1 MGVFKKGEN
10 WYIDYYIQGRR
21 KREKIGPSKTQARV
35 VLQKRKVQ
43 IAEGKFLDIQR
54 HQKLKFEEMGKLFLE
69 NYSKPNKRSWRRD
82 EEIVG
87 HLVDFFKGKHL
98 HEITPLDI
106 EKYKRERREEVSPA
120 TVNRELS
127 GLRNMYNRA
136 IEWEMALKNPVKG
149 VKFFREDEGRLRF
162 LEKEEIKR
170 LYDACPDYLKP
181 IVALAIST
189 GMRKGEILGL
199 KWLDVDFRR
208 KIITILKTKGQRKRE
223 IPIGLGISRLLLR
236 QRKYPDSP
244 YVFCREDGRPIGS
257 FRKAFDRA
265 LKNAEIEDFTFHD
278 LRHTFASHLVMRGV
292 DLKTVQEIMGHSS
305 FLTTLRYAHLAQ
317 SHKRKAMELFD
328 CRMDTIWTP
337 KRKREEIKKSL
348 SSEALIDKEFR
359 LTEPLAQLVEHRPF
373 KPRVAGST
381 PARLTRSP

>member
-1 MGVFKKGEN
+1 VGVFKKGSN
-10 WYIDYYIQGRR
+10 WYIDYYVQGRR
-21 KREKIGPSKTQARV
+21 KREKIGPSKAQARV

-43 IAEGKFLDIQR
+43 IAEGKFLDVR
-54 HQKLKFEEMGKLFLE
+54 GHQKLKFEDMGKLFLE

-87 HLVDFFKGKHL
+87 HLVDFFKGKNL
-98 HEITPLDI
+98 HEVSPLDI
-106 EKYKRERREEVSPA
+106 EKYKRQRREEVSPA
-120 TVNRELS
+120 TINRELS

-136 IEWEMALKNPVKG
+136 IEWGMTEKNPVKG
-149 VKFFREDEGRLRF
+149 VKFFRENEGRLRF
-162 LEKEEIKR
+162 LGKEEIKR

-181 IVALAIST
+181 IVALAVST

-208 KIITILKTKGQRKRE
+208 RIIIILKTKGQKKRE

-244 YVFCREDGRPIGS
+244 HVFCREDGRPVGS
-257 FRKAFDRA
+257 FRKAFDRV
-265 LKNAEIEDFTFHD
+265 LKRAGIRDFTFHD

-305 FLTTLRYAHLAQ
+305 FVTTLRYAHLAE

-328 CRMDTIWTP
+328 SRMDTIWTP
-337 KRKREEIKKSL
+337 KRKKEKTEKLL

-381 PARLTRSP
+381 PARLIRSP